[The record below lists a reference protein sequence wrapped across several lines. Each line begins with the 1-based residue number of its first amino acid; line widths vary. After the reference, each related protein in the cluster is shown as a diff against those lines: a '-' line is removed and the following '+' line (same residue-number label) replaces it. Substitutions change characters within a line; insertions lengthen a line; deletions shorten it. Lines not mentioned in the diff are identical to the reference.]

1 MVMPYHDRH
10 RDERCGPRSRTKDRD
25 SPSKKSSRS
34 PLVLTDKTRD
44 RCFLERTEKD
54 DYHDEETISISEKKK
69 GKR

>member
-1 MVMPYHDRH
+1 MRTSVE
-10 RDERCGPRSRTKDRD
+10 DEGPRFA
-25 SPSKKSSRS
+25 RS

-54 DYHDEETISISEKKK
+54 DYHDEETISISERNK